1 MCSLNLIEIIM
12 LEKFHRKM
20 KSFIIAN
27 KINNQNILKIFQ
39 YYQNKETKFSTKTGI
54 LQEKKSNNPQS
65 SGYRLKSHWQWEQC
79 CTSTEPLSWEEA
91 SLDLQVSDSILCNM
105 RAHCFFLTAAFV
117 CPHKCVK
124 EERPVLRASTVLF

>member
-1 MCSLNLIEIIM
+1 
-12 LEKFHRKM
+12 M

-65 SGYRLKSHWQWEQC
+65 SGYRLKSHWQ
-79 CTSTEPLSWEEA
+79 
-91 SLDLQVSDSILCNM
+91 
-105 RAHCFFLTAAFV
+105 
-117 CPHKCVK
+117 
-124 EERPVLRASTVLF
+124 